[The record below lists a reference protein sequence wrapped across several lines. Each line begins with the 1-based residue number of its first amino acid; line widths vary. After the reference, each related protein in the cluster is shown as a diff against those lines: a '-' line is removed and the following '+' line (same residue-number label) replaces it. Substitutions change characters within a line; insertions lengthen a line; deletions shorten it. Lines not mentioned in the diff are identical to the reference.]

1 MRKININ
8 TFIAVLL
15 SCLVVLLT
23 GINMCFS
30 NKIEKYVEYY
40 EATETLLD
48 TLEYHDNWV
57 DRFDPIDY
65 YEAREA
71 LK

>member
-1 MRKININ
+1 MKKIE
-8 TFIAVLL
+8 TFIVVLL

-23 GINMCFS
+23 GININFS

-57 DRFDPIDY
+57 DKFDPVDY

>member
-30 NKIEKYVEYY
+30 NKIRKYVEYY
-40 EATETLLD
+40 RATENLLD